1 MGLSE
6 VSTVAEVEYSFL
18 ARYVLTAVL
27 TAVGI
32 AIAVGPEIRRAVARR
47 RDERRDG
54 SSASDLST
62 ARAGAH

>member
-1 MGLSE
+1 M
-6 VSTVAEVEYSFL
+6 VEVEYAFL

-32 AIAVGPEIRRAVARR
+32 GIAFGPEIRRAVARR

-54 SSASDLST
+54 SSANDLSA
-62 ARAGAH
+62 ARASAH